1 LWRRRYFCFEIR
13 RFRSHNLR
21 SILTGRAVLPRRR
34 DYFGLRSNA
43 ALPILVFYMK
53 RTHHCNELRPA
64 HIGQTVTLSGWVHSR
79 RDLGGLIF
87 IDIRD
92 REGRTQT
99 VFDPSDLT
107 PELFVQAAALRSEC
121 VVSITGKVRHR
132 PDGTNNAKIP
142 TGEVEVG
149 VTALEVLNMAEV
161 LPFPVDDPE
170 IASKVNEELRLKYR
184 YLDLRRPEMAR
195 NLKVRSKVAI
205 ATRSYMDEQGF
216 LEVETPTLFKSTPE
230 GAREF
235 LVPNRREPGTFYALP
250 QSPQQFK
257 QILMVAGVE
266 KYFQLAR
273 CYRDEDLR
281 ADRQPEFTQ
290 IDLEMSFIDRE
301 DIYTLI
307 EGLLKRVWKI
317 ALNIDVSTPFQRIT
331 FEEALNRYGIDKPDT
346 RFAMEL
352 ADMTED
358 FRASTFKVFS
368 GTIANGGVVKALNA
382 KGMAGA
388 TQGQIETMTEYAKS
402 FGAKGLAFIKVE
414 NGEWKSPIVKF
425 FSEAEKAALT
435 SKLKIEEGDLILFAA
450 DQWLNACEILGKI
463 RLYCADVLKGQGK
476 LVIPA
481 DQFNFLWVIEFPLLG
496 FDREQNRWYSSHHPF
511 TAPVTEDI
519 PLLKTDPKKV
529 RGQHYDVVVNGV
541 ELGGG
546 SIRIHQPDVQKT
558 IFEELLAIPPEET
571 KLRFGYMLD
580 AFKYGAPP
588 HGGIALGFDRLI
600 AILCGTPS
608 IRDVIAFPKTA
619 KGTCLMTDSPSQ
631 VSSKQLRELYLEVKT
646 QKKDAPPAPPKT

>member
-1 LWRRRYFCFEIR
+1 
-13 RFRSHNLR
+13 
-21 SILTGRAVLPRRR
+21 
-34 DYFGLRSNA
+34 
-43 ALPILVFYMK
+43 MK

-107 PELFVQAAALRSEC
+107 PELFAQAAALRSEC
-121 VVSITGKVRHR
+121 VVSITGKVRQR
-132 PDGTNNAKIP
+132 PAGTNNAKIP
-142 TGEVEVG
+142 TGEIEVG

-170 IASKVNEELRLKYR
+170 IANKVNEELRLKYR

-195 NLKVRSKVAI
+195 NLKVCSKVAI
-205 ATRSYMDEQGF
+205 ATRSFMDEQGF

-257 QILMVAGVE
+257 QILMVAGIE

-273 CYRDEDLR
+273 CYRDEALR

-290 IDLEMSFIDRE
+290 IDVEMSFIERE
-301 DIYTLI
+301 DIYNLV
-307 EGLLKRVWKI
+307 EGLLKRVWKL
-317 ALNIDVSTPFQRIT
+317 ALDIDVTAPFKRIT
-331 FEEALNRYGIDKPDT
+331 FHDALDRYGIDKPDT
-346 RFAMEL
+346 RFGIEL
-352 ADMTED
+352 EDFTEG
-358 FRASTFKVFS
+358 FRASKFKVFS
-368 GTIANGGVVKALNA
+368 GAVAAGGVVKAINA
-382 KGMAGA
+382 KGLADA
-388 TQGQIETMTEYAKS
+388 TQGQIETMTEQAKS
-402 FGAKGLAFIKVE
+402 FGAKGLAYIKVE
-414 NGEWKSPIVKF
+414 KGEWKSPIVKF
-425 FSEAEKAALT
+425 FNEAEKAALVQ
-435 SKLKIEEGDLILFAA
+435 KLKIEEGDLILFAA

-463 RLYCADVLKGQGK
+463 RGYCADLLKAQGK
-476 LVIPA
+476 LNIPA
-481 DQFNFLWVIEFPLLG
+481 NRFDFLWVVDFPLLS
-496 FDREQNRWYSSHHPF
+496 FDKEQNRWYSSHHPF
-511 TAPVTEDI
+511 TAPVAGDI
-519 PLLKTDPKKV
+519 PLLTTDPKKV
-529 RGQHYDVVVNGV
+529 RGQHYDIVVNGV

-546 SIRIHQPDVQKT
+546 SIRIHQPAVQKQ
-558 IFEELLAIPPEET
+558 IFEQVLEIPPDVAQS
-571 KLRFGYMLD
+571 RFGYMLE
-580 AFKYGAPP
+580 AFRYGAPP

-600 AILCGTPS
+600 AILCGTAN

-619 KGTCLMTDSPSQ
+619 KAVDLMTNSPSE
-631 VSSKQLRELYLEVKT
+631 VEPKQLRDLHIKLDVE
-646 QKKDAPPAPPKT
+646 DAG

>member
-1 LWRRRYFCFEIR
+1 
-13 RFRSHNLR
+13 
-21 SILTGRAVLPRRR
+21 
-34 DYFGLRSNA
+34 
-43 ALPILVFYMK
+43 MK
-53 RTHHCNELRPA
+53 RTHHCNELRPS
-64 HIGQTVTLSGWVHSR
+64 HIGQTVMLSGWVHSR

-99 VFDPSDLT
+99 VFDPSDL
-107 PELFVQAAALRSEC
+107 PKELFERAASLRSEC
-121 VVSITGKVRHR
+121 VVSVSGKVRQR
-132 PDGTNNAKIP
+132 PTGTNNAKIP

-170 IASKVNEELRLKYR
+170 IANKVNEELRLQYR

-195 NLKVRSKVAI
+195 NLKMRSKVAI
-205 ATRSYMDEQGF
+205 ATRSYMHEQGF

-290 IDLEMSFIDRE
+290 VDIEMSFIDRE
-301 DIYTLI
+301 DIYALI
-307 EGLLKRVWKI
+307 EGLLKRLWKT
-317 ALNIDVSTPFQRIT
+317 ALNIDVPTPFKRIT

-346 RFAMEL
+346 RFGMEL
-352 ADMTED
+352 VDFTEE
-358 FRASTFKVFS
+358 FKTSTFKVFS
-368 GTIANGGVVKALNA
+368 SAIANGGVVKALNA
-382 KGMAGA
+382 KGLAGA

-425 FSEAEKAALT
+425 FNDAEKAALT

-476 LVIPA
+476 LTIDPN
-481 DQFNFLWVIEFPLLG
+481 QFNFLWVIEFPLLG

-511 TAPVTEDI
+511 TAPVAEDI
-519 PLLKTDPKKV
+519 PLLKTDPKRV

-546 SIRIHQPDVQKT
+546 SIRIHQPAVQKT
-558 IFEELLAIPPEET
+558 IFEELLAIPPDMV
-571 KLRFGYMLD
+571 KARFGYMLE
-580 AFKYGAPP
+580 AFRYGAPP

-619 KGTCLMTDSPSQ
+619 KGTDLMTDSPST
-631 VSSKQLRELYLEVKT
+631 VEPKQLRDLHIELKVA
-646 QKKDAPPAPPKT
+646 KKE

>member
-1 LWRRRYFCFEIR
+1 
-13 RFRSHNLR
+13 
-21 SILTGRAVLPRRR
+21 
-34 DYFGLRSNA
+34 
-43 ALPILVFYMK
+43 MK

-64 HIGQTVTLSGWVHSR
+64 NAGQTVTLNGWVHSR

-87 IDIRD
+87 VDVRD

-99 VFDPSDLT
+99 VFDPSDL
-107 PELFVQAAALRSEC
+107 PPQMFDAAGSLRSEC
-121 VVSITGKVRHR
+121 VISVTGKVRNR
-132 PDGTNNAKIP
+132 PSGTNNSKIA
-142 TGEVEVG
+142 TGEVEVMA
-149 VTALEVLNMAEV
+149 THLEVLNYAEV

-170 IASKVNEELRLKYR
+170 VAAKVNEELRLQYR

-195 NLKVRSKVAI
+195 NLRLRSKVAT
-205 ATRSYMDEQGF
+205 AARVFLDEQGF

-235 LVPNRREPGTFYALP
+235 VVPSRIHAGQFYALP

-266 KYFQLAR
+266 RYFQLAR

-290 IDLEMSFIDRE
+290 VDIEMSFIERE
-301 DIYTLI
+301 DIYNLI
-307 EGLLKRVWKI
+307 EGLLKRVWKT
-317 ALNIDVSTPFQRIT
+317 ALGVDIPTPFKRIP

-346 RFAMEL
+346 RFGMEL
-352 ADMTED
+352 VDLTED
-358 FRASTFKVFS
+358 FKASSFKVFS
-368 GTIANGGVVKALNA
+368 GTIGSGGVVKAINA
-382 KGMAGA
+382 KGLACA

-414 NGEWKSPIVKF
+414 NNEWKSPIVKF
-425 FSEAEKAALT
+425 FTDAEKTALKT
-435 SKLKIEEGDLILFAA
+435 KLQIEEGDLILFAA

-463 RLYCADVLKGQGK
+463 RLYCAEVLKGQGK
-476 LVIPA
+476 LQIPA
-481 DQFNFLWVIEFPLLG
+481 DRFDFLWVVDFPLLS
-496 FDREQNRWYSSHHPF
+496 FDKEQNRWYSSHHPF
-511 TAPVTEDI
+511 TAPVAEDI
-519 PLLKTDPKKV
+519 PSLTNDPKKV

-546 SIRIHQPDVQKT
+546 SIRIHQPEVQKA
-558 IFEELLAIPPEET
+558 IFEQILQIPSDMVQA
-571 KLRFGYMLD
+571 RFGYMLN
-580 AFKYGAPP
+580 AFRYGCPP

-619 KGTCLMTDSPSQ
+619 KGTCLMTASPAPLEPR
-631 VSSKQLRELYLEVKT
+631 QLRDLHIECRVP
-646 QKKDAPPAPPKT
+646 KKD

>member
-1 LWRRRYFCFEIR
+1 LNAEFFILNSSFCI
-13 RFRSHNLR
+13 
-21 SILTGRAVLPRRR
+21 
-34 DYFGLRSNA
+34 
-43 ALPILVFYMK
+43 YMK

-99 VFDPSDLT
+99 VFDPSDWT
-107 PELFVQAAALRSEC
+107 KELFEQAATLRSEC
-121 VVSITGKVRHR
+121 VVSITGKVRQR
-132 PDGTNNAKIP
+132 PEGTNNAKIP
-142 TGEVEVG
+142 TGEVEVM
-149 VTALEVLNMAEV
+149 AQSFEVLNMAEV

-170 IASKVNEELRLKYR
+170 VANKVNEELRLQYR

-195 NLKVRSKVAI
+195 NLRVRSKVAT
-205 ATRSYMDEQGF
+205 ATRVFMEEQGF

-290 IDLEMSFIDRE
+290 VDIEMSFIERE
-301 DIYTLI
+301 DIYALI
-307 EGLLKRVWKI
+307 EGLIKRVWKT
-317 ALNIDVSTPFQRIT
+317 ALNVDVPTPFKRIS

-346 RFAMEL
+346 RFGMEL
-352 ADMTED
+352 VDFTEE
-358 FRASTFKVFS
+358 FKASTFKVFS
-368 GTIANGGVVKALNA
+368 GAIANGGVVKAMNA
-382 KGMAGA
+382 KGLAGA

-402 FGAKGLAFIKVE
+402 FGAKGLAYIKVE

-425 FSEAEKAALT
+425 FNDAEKQALIA
-435 SKLKIEEGDLILFAA
+435 KLKIEEDDLILFAA

-476 LVIPA
+476 LTIDPNRF
-481 DQFNFLWVIEFPLLG
+481 DFLWVIEFPLLG

-511 TAPVTEDI
+511 TAPVTDDI
-519 PLLKTDPKKV
+519 PLLKSDPKRV
-529 RGQHYDVVVNGV
+529 RGQHYDIVVNGV

-558 IFEELLAIPPEET
+558 IFEELLQIPPDLV
-571 KLRFGYMLD
+571 KARFGYMLE

-600 AILCGTPS
+600 AILCNTPS

-619 KGTCLMTDSPSQ
+619 KGTCLMTDSPST
-631 VSSKQLRELYLEVKT
+631 VEPKQLRDLHLELKVK
-646 QKKDAPPAPPKT
+646 QPPPAPKA

>member
-1 LWRRRYFCFEIR
+1 MAGTLSVFTGLPGAVKIPVQKKLKSGGGLVIMFV
-13 RFRSHNLR
+13 RFGIPVWDSL
-21 SILTGRAVLPRRR
+21 S
-34 DYFGLRSNA
+34 
-43 ALPILVFYMK
+43 YMK

-99 VFDPSDLT
+99 VFDPSDLS
-107 PELFVQAAALRSEC
+107 PALFEQAAGLRSEC
-121 VVSITGKVRHR
+121 VVSLTGRVRQR
-132 PDGTNNAKIP
+132 PEGTNNAKIP
-142 TGEVEVG
+142 TGGVEVG
-149 VTALEVLNMAEV
+149 VSALEVLNMAEV

-170 IASKVNEELRLKYR
+170 IAGKVNEELRLQYR

-290 IDLEMSFIDRE
+290 VDIEMSFIDRE
-301 DIYTLI
+301 DIYALI
-307 EGLLKRVWKI
+307 EGLLKRVWQT
-317 ALNIDVSTPFQRIT
+317 ALGVEIPTPFKRLT
-331 FEEALNRYGIDKPDT
+331 FAEALNRYGIDKPDT
-346 RFAMEL
+346 RFGMEL
-352 ADMTED
+352 TDFTEE

-368 GTIANGGVVKALNA
+368 GAIAAGGVVKALNA
-382 KGMAGA
+382 KGLAGA

-402 FGAKGLAFIKVE
+402 FGAKGLAYIKVE

-425 FSEAEKAALT
+425 FSQVEKDALIG
-435 SKLKIEEGDLILFAA
+435 KLNIVEGDLILFAA
-450 DQWLNACEILGKI
+450 DQWLTACEILGKI
-463 RLYCADVLKGQGK
+463 RLYCAEVLKTQGK

-511 TAPVTEDI
+511 TAPVSEDI

-546 SIRIHQPDVQKT
+546 SIRIHQPEVQKT
-558 IFEELLAIPPEET
+558 VFEEVLQIPPEET
-571 KLRFGYMLD
+571 KMRFGYMLE
-580 AFKYGAPP
+580 AFRYGAPP

-600 AILCGTPS
+600 AILCATQS

-619 KGTCLMTDSPSQ
+619 KGTDLMTDSPAT
-631 VSSKQLRELYLEVKT
+631 VSAKQLRDLHIELKVA
-646 QKKDAPPAPPKT
+646 KKE

>member
-1 LWRRRYFCFEIR
+1 
-13 RFRSHNLR
+13 
-21 SILTGRAVLPRRR
+21 
-34 DYFGLRSNA
+34 
-43 ALPILVFYMK
+43 MK

-107 PELFVQAAALRSEC
+107 PELFTQAAALRSEC
-121 VVSITGKVRHR
+121 VVSITGKVRQR
-132 PDGTNNAKIP
+132 PAGTNNAKIP

-149 VTALEVLNMAEV
+149 VTGLEVLNMAEV
-161 LPFPVDDPE
+161 LPFAVDDPE
-170 IASKVNEELRLKYR
+170 VASKVNEELRLQYR

-205 ATRSYMDEQGF
+205 ATRSFMDEQGF

-235 LVPNRREPGTFYALP
+235 LVPNRREAGTFYALP

-290 IDLEMSFIDRE
+290 VDIEMSFIDRE
-301 DIYTLI
+301 DIYSLI
-307 EGLLKRVWKI
+307 EGLLKRVWKT
-317 ALNIDVSTPFQRIT
+317 ALNMDVQTPFKRIS

-352 ADMTED
+352 VDMTED
-358 FRASTFKVFS
+358 FKASTFKVFS

-425 FSEAEKAALT
+425 FNDAEKAALT
-435 SKLKIEEGDLILFAA
+435 TKLAIQEGDLILFAA

-463 RLYCADVLKGQGK
+463 RLYCADVLKTQGK
-476 LVIPA
+476 LVIDPK
-481 DQFNFLWVIEFPLLG
+481 QFNFLWVIEFPLLG

-511 TAPVTEDI
+511 TAPVAEDI
-519 PLLKTDPKKV
+519 ALLKTDPKKV
-529 RGQHYDVVVNGV
+529 RGQHYDIVVNGV

-558 IFEELLAIPPEET
+558 IFEELLAIPPDMV
-571 KLRFGYMLD
+571 KARFGYMLE
-580 AFKYGAPP
+580 AFRYGAPP

-600 AILCGTPS
+600 AILCGVTS

-619 KGTCLMTDSPSQ
+619 KGTDLMTDSPST
-631 VSSKQLRELYLEVKT
+631 VEPKQLRDLYLEVKV
-646 QKKDAPPAPPKT
+646 KPAAPTPVPAKP

>member
-1 LWRRRYFCFEIR
+1 
-13 RFRSHNLR
+13 
-21 SILTGRAVLPRRR
+21 
-34 DYFGLRSNA
+34 
-43 ALPILVFYMK
+43 MK

-64 HIGQTVTLSGWVHSR
+64 HIGQMVTLSGWVHSR

-99 VFDPSDLT
+99 VFDPSDL
-107 PELFVQAAALRSEC
+107 PKELFERAASLRSEC
-121 VVSITGKVRHR
+121 VISVTGKIRQR
-132 PDGTNNAKIP
+132 PAGTNNAKIP
-142 TGEVEVG
+142 TGEIEVA

-170 IASKVNEELRLKYR
+170 IANKVNEELRLKYR

-195 NLKVRSKVAI
+195 NLKLRSKVAI

-290 IDLEMSFIDRE
+290 VDIEMSFIERE
-301 DIYTLI
+301 DIYNLI
-307 EGLLKRVWKI
+307 EGLLKRVWKT
-317 ALNIDVSTPFQRIT
+317 ALNIEIPTPFKRIS

-352 ADMTED
+352 ADFTEE
-358 FRASTFKVFS
+358 FKASTFKVFS
-368 GTIANGGVVKALNA
+368 GAIANGGVVKALNA

-425 FSEAEKAALT
+425 FNDAEKVALVA
-435 SKLKIEEGDLILFAA
+435 KLKIEEGDLILFAA
-450 DQWLNACEILGKI
+450 DQWLTACEILGKI
-463 RLYCADVLKGQGK
+463 RLYCADVLKLQGK
-476 LVIPA
+476 LTISA
-481 DQFNFLWVIEFPLLG
+481 SQFNFLWVIEFPLLG

-558 IFEELLAIPPEET
+558 VFEEVLQISPEET

-619 KGTCLMTDSPSQ
+619 KGTDLMTDSPST
-631 VSSKQLRELYLEVKT
+631 VSARQLRDLYIEVKT
-646 QKKDAPPAPPKT
+646 AKKEQAGV

>member
-1 LWRRRYFCFEIR
+1 
-13 RFRSHNLR
+13 
-21 SILTGRAVLPRRR
+21 
-34 DYFGLRSNA
+34 
-43 ALPILVFYMK
+43 MK

-64 HIGQTVTLSGWVHSR
+64 YIGQIVTLSGWVHSR

-87 IDIRD
+87 IDVRD

-99 VFDPSDLT
+99 VFDPSDL
-107 PELFVQAAALRSEC
+107 PKELFERAAALRSEC
-121 VVSITGKVRHR
+121 VVSVTGKVRQR
-132 PDGTNNAKIP
+132 PAGTNNPKIP
-142 TGEVEVG
+142 TGEVEVM
-149 VTALEVLNMAEV
+149 VKELEVLNVADV

-170 IASKVNEELRLKYR
+170 TASKVNEELRLKYR

-195 NLKVRSKVAI
+195 NLRLRSKAAT
-205 ATRSYMDEQGF
+205 ATRVFLDEQGF

-235 LVPNRREPGTFYALP
+235 LVPSRVNPGQFYALP

-257 QILMVAGVE
+257 QILMVGGVE

-290 IDLEMSFIDRE
+290 IDIEMSFIERE
-301 DIYTLI
+301 DIYALI
-307 EGLLKRVWKI
+307 EGLLKRVWKT
-317 ALNIDVSTPFQRIT
+317 ALNVDVPTPFNRIR
-331 FEEALNRYGIDKPDT
+331 FEEALNRWGIDKPDT
-346 RFAMEL
+346 RFGMEL
-352 ADMTED
+352 VDFTEE
-358 FRASTFKVFS
+358 FRASKFKVFS
-368 GTIANGGVVKALNA
+368 GSIAAGGVVKALNA
-382 KGMAGA
+382 KGLADA
-388 TQGQIETMTEYAKS
+388 TQGQIETMTEYAKN
-402 FGAKGLAFIKVE
+402 FGAKGLAYIKVE
-414 NGEWKSPIVKF
+414 KGADGATVEWKSPIVKF
-425 FSEAEKAALT
+425 FSDAEKAALA

-476 LVIPA
+476 LMVDA
-481 DQFNFLWVIEFPLLG
+481 NRFDFLWVVDFPLLS
-496 FDREQNRWYSSHHPF
+496 FDKEQNRWYSSHHPF
-511 TAPVTEDI
+511 TAPVAEDI
-519 PLLKTDPKKV
+519 PFLKTDPKKV

-558 IFEELLAIPPEET
+558 VFEEVLQIPPDET
-571 KLRFGYMLD
+571 KLRFGYMLE
-580 AFKYGAPP
+580 AFRYGAPP

-619 KGTCLMTDSPSQ
+619 KGTDLMTDSPAT
-631 VSSKQLRELYLEVKT
+631 VSPRQLRDLHIEVKSA
-646 QKKDAPPAPPKT
+646 KKE

>member
-1 LWRRRYFCFEIR
+1 
-13 RFRSHNLR
+13 
-21 SILTGRAVLPRRR
+21 
-34 DYFGLRSNA
+34 
-43 ALPILVFYMK
+43 
-53 RTHHCNELRPA
+53 
-64 HIGQTVTLSGWVHSR
+64 
-79 RDLGGLIF
+79 LGGLIF

-107 PELFVQAAALRSEC
+107 PELFAQAAALRSEC
-121 VVSITGKVRHR
+121 VVSLTGKVRQR
-132 PDGTNNAKIP
+132 PAGTNNPKIP
-142 TGEVEVG
+142 TGEIEVG

-170 IASKVNEELRLKYR
+170 IANKVNEELRLKYR

-195 NLKVRSKVAI
+195 NLRQRSKVAI

-290 IDLEMSFIDRE
+290 VDIEMSFIDRE
-301 DIYTLI
+301 DIYLLI
-307 EGLLKRVWKI
+307 EGLIKRIWKT
-317 ALNIDVSTPFQRIT
+317 ALNLDVPTPFKRIS

-352 ADMTED
+352 VDMTED
-358 FRASTFKVFS
+358 FKASTFKVFS

-382 KGMAGA
+382 KGLAGA

-414 NGEWKSPIVKF
+414 KGADGATVEWKSPIVKF

-463 RLYCADVLKGQGK
+463 RLYCAEVLKTQGK
-476 LVIPA
+476 LTIDPQ
-481 DQFNFLWVIEFPLLG
+481 QFNFLWVIEFPLLG

-511 TAPVTEDI
+511 TAPVAEDI

-529 RGQHYDVVVNGV
+529 RGQHYDIVVNGV

-558 IFEELLAIPPEET
+558 IFEELLQIPSDMV
-571 KLRFGYMLD
+571 KARFGYMLE

-600 AILCGTPS
+600 AILCGVTS

-619 KGTCLMTDSPSQ
+619 KGTDLMTDSPST
-631 VSSKQLRELYLEVKT
+631 VEPKQLRDLYLEVKI
-646 QKKDAPPAPPKT
+646 KPAGPIPAKT

>member
-1 LWRRRYFCFEIR
+1 
-13 RFRSHNLR
+13 
-21 SILTGRAVLPRRR
+21 
-34 DYFGLRSNA
+34 
-43 ALPILVFYMK
+43 MK
-53 RTHHCNELRPA
+53 RTHHCNEFRPA
-64 HIGQTVTLSGWVHSR
+64 HIGQTVVLSGWVHSR

-99 VFDPSDLT
+99 VFDPSDL
-107 PELFVQAAALRSEC
+107 PKELFERAAALRSEC
-121 VVSITGKVRHR
+121 VITVTGKVRHR
-132 PDGTNNAKIP
+132 PEGTNNPKIA

-149 VTALEVLNMAEV
+149 VSALEVLNMAEV

-170 IASKVNEELRLKYR
+170 VAAKVNEELRLQYR

-195 NLKVRSKVAI
+195 NLRLRSKVAT
-205 ATRSYMDEQGF
+205 ATRVYFDEQGF

-235 LVPNRREPGTFYALP
+235 LIPSRREPGKFYALP

-273 CYRDEDLR
+273 CYRDEDQR
-281 ADRQPEFTQ
+281 ADRQLEFTQ
-290 IDLEMSFIDRE
+290 IDVEMSFIERE
-301 DIYTLI
+301 DIYALV
-307 EGLLKRVWKI
+307 EGLLKRVWKT
-317 ALNIDVSTPFQRIT
+317 ALNMEIPTPFKRLS
-331 FEEALNRYGIDKPDT
+331 FVEALNRYGIDKPDT

-352 ADMTED
+352 ADFTEE

-368 GTIANGGVVKALNA
+368 GAVTNGGVVKAINA
-382 KGMAGA
+382 KGLAGA

-414 NGEWKSPIVKF
+414 GGEWKSPIVKF
-425 FSEAEKAALT
+425 FNEGEKAALKQ
-435 SKLKIEEGDLILFAA
+435 KLAIEEGDLILFAA

-463 RLYCADVLKGQGK
+463 RLYCADVLKEQGK

-481 DQFNFLWVIEFPLLG
+481 DRFDFLWVVDFPLLS
-496 FDREQNRWYSSHHPF
+496 FDKEQNRWYSSHHPF
-511 TAPVTEDI
+511 TAPVAEDVQF
-519 PLLKTDPKKV
+519 LTSDPKKV

-558 IFEELLAIPPEET
+558 IFEQVLQIPSEMV
-571 KLRFGYMLD
+571 KARFGYMLE
-580 AFKYGAPP
+580 AFRYGAPP
-588 HGGIALGFDRLI
+588 HGGIALGFDRLN

-619 KGTCLMTDSPSQ
+619 KGTDLMTDSPAP
-631 VSSKQLRELYLEVKT
+631 VEPKQLRDLHLEVKVA
-646 QKKDAPPAPPKT
+646 KKE

>member
-1 LWRRRYFCFEIR
+1 
-13 RFRSHNLR
+13 
-21 SILTGRAVLPRRR
+21 
-34 DYFGLRSNA
+34 
-43 ALPILVFYMK
+43 MK

-99 VFDPSDLT
+99 VFDPSDL
-107 PELFVQAAALRSEC
+107 PPALFEQAAALRSEC
-121 VVSITGKVRHR
+121 VVSITGKVRQR
-132 PDGTNNAKIP
+132 PAGTNNAKIP

-170 IASKVNEELRLKYR
+170 IASKVNEELRLQYR

-266 KYFQLAR
+266 RYFQLAR

-290 IDLEMSFIDRE
+290 VDIEMSFIERE
-301 DIYTLI
+301 DIYALI
-307 EGLLKRVWKI
+307 EGLLIRVWKT
-317 ALNIDVSTPFQRIT
+317 ALGVDIPTPFKRLS
-331 FEEALNRYGIDKPDT
+331 FEEALNRFGIDKPDT
-346 RFAMEL
+346 RFGMEL
-352 ADMTED
+352 TD
-358 FRASTFKVFS
+358 FTNEFRTSTFKVFS
-368 GTIANGGVVKALNA
+368 GAIANGGVVKALNA
-382 KGMAGA
+382 KGLAGA

-402 FGAKGLAFIKVE
+402 FGAKGLAYIKVE
-414 NGEWKSPIVKF
+414 GGEWKSPIVKF
-425 FSEAEKAALT
+425 FSAAEKAALVE
-435 SKLKIEEGDLILFAA
+435 KLGIVEGDLILFAA
-450 DQWLNACEILGKI
+450 DQWLTACEILGKI
-463 RLYCADVLKGQGK
+463 RLYCAEVLKTQGK

-511 TAPVTEDI
+511 TAPVAEDI

-558 IFEELLAIPPEET
+558 VFEEVLQIPPEET

-580 AFKYGAPP
+580 AFRYGAPP

-600 AILCGTPS
+600 AILCGTAS

-619 KGTCLMTDSPSQ
+619 KGTDLMTDSPAT
-631 VSSKQLRELYLEVKT
+631 VSAKQLRDLHIELKVA
-646 QKKDAPPAPPKT
+646 KKE